1 MRVLSYLL
9 FSVAVFYSCS
19 GQKNVS
25 KSDNF
30 PPAPIWVQSRP
41 ITDSYY
47 VGIGVAQKTPGTDF
61 RNAAKENALSDLAS
75 EIKVNVNSNSLLY
88 TLEREY
94 KFEQEF
100 RETIRTSTN
109 LDLEEFQLVDQ
120 YEDADAY
127 WVYYRLDKSAYAE
140 KQRQKK
146 ESAESLALDFLA
158 KAEAAETDGRYS
170 ESVDYYLR
178 GLQAIEEFWGEKN
191 EAPFRGQN
199 ILIDNELFAGLQ
211 SLLDGVTLGLSN
223 NPTLKFQNSYRTE
236 AELFV
241 TDSETGQPLSGVP
254 INYVYQGQYGR
265 IKGSLSTNVDGRI
278 TIPIAEAERSTKP
291 NMLSMEIHA
300 EQLFEPFQGDRF
312 MRKLTESLRGKK
324 LSAPIDYSPPLVHIA
339 GDEKNLG
346 KRMSGE
352 PISAAIIASLNR
364 KGVRFTEDADKADVI
379 IELKSDTKS
388 TGESQGFSTVRMELD
403 ANVIDAQKNESVYKI
418 SKTDIKGVDLTFE
431 KAGLKAY
438 QNFTKNIE
446 SELMRKLANDLF

>member
-1 MRVLSYLL
+1 
-9 FSVAVFYSCS
+9 
-19 GQKNVS
+19 
-25 KSDNF
+25 
-30 PPAPIWVQSRP
+30 
-41 ITDSYY
+41 
-47 VGIGVAQKTPGTDF
+47 
-61 RNAAKENALSDLAS
+61 
-75 EIKVNVNSNSLLY
+75 LY

-109 LDLEEFQLVDQ
+109 LDLEDFQLVEQ

-127 WVYYRLDKSAYAE
+127 WVYYRLDKAAYAE

-191 EAPFRGQN
+191 EATFRGQTV
-199 ILIDNELFAGLQ
+199 LIDNELFGGLK
-211 SLLDGVTLGLSN
+211 SMLDGVILDLTTK
-223 NPTLKFQNSYRTE
+223 PTLTFQNGYQTE
-236 AELFV
+236 AELSV
-241 TDSETGQPLSGVP
+241 TDSETGQPQSGVP
-254 INYVYQGQYGR
+254 INYLYQGQYGR

-291 NMLSMEIHA
+291 NMLSTEIDT

-312 MRKLTESLRGKK
+312 MRKLTESLRGK
-324 LSAPIDYSPPLVHIA
+324 SISSPIAYSPPLVHIN

-346 KRMSGE
+346 KKMSGE

-364 KGVRFTEDADKADVI
+364 KGVRFTEDPKKADVI
-379 IELKSDTKS
+379 IELKADTKS
-388 TGESQGFSTVRMELD
+388 TGEAQGFSTVRLELD
-403 ANVIDAQKNESVYKI
+403 ANVIDAQKDESVYKI

>member
-1 MRVLSYLL
+1 MRVLSYL
-9 FSVAVFYSCS
+9 FFFVAILVSCS
-19 GQKNVS
+19 SQKS
-25 KSDNF
+25 ISTDESF
-30 PPAPIWVQSRP
+30 PPSPTWVQSRP
-41 ITDSYY
+41 ITNSYY
-47 VGIGVAQKTPGTDF
+47 VGIGVAQKTQGTDF
-61 RNAAKENALSDLAS
+61 RSAAKENALSDLAS

-109 LDLEEFQLVDQ
+109 LDLEDFQLVDQ

-127 WVYYRLDKSAYAE
+127 WVYYRLDKSTYAE
-140 KQRQKK
+140 RQRQKK
-146 ESAESLALDFLA
+146 ESAESLALDFLT
-158 KAEAAETDGRYS
+158 KAEAAEADGRYS

-191 EAPFRGQN
+191 EATFRGRTV
-199 ILIDNELFAGLQ
+199 LIDNELFGGLK
-211 SLLDGVTLGLSN
+211 SMLDGVILDLTNQPNL
-223 NPTLKFQNSYRTE
+223 TFQNGYQTE
-236 AELFV
+236 AELSV
-241 TDSETGQPLSGVP
+241 RDSESGQPQSGVP
-254 INYVYQGQYGR
+254 INYLYQGQYGR

-291 NMLSMEIHA
+291 NMLSTEIDT

-312 MRKLTESLRGKK
+312 MRRLTETLRGK
-324 LSAPIDYSPPLVHIA
+324 SMSSPIAYSPPLVHID

-346 KRMSGE
+346 KKLSGE

-364 KGVRFTEDADKADVI
+364 KGVRFTEDPKKADVV
-379 IELKSDTKS
+379 IELKADTKS
-388 TGESQGFSTVRMELD
+388 TGESQGFSTVRLELD
-403 ANVIDAQKNESVYKI
+403 ANVIDSQKDESVYKI

>member
-1 MRVLSYLL
+1 MRVLSYLFFL
-9 FSVAVFYSCS
+9 TAVFYSCS
-19 GQKNVS
+19 SQKSVS
-25 KSDNF
+25 SSENAT
-30 PPAPIWVQSRP
+30 PTPVWVQSRP
-41 ITDSYY
+41 ITNSYY
-47 VGIGVAQKTPGTDF
+47 VGIGVAQKTQGTDF
-61 RNAAKENALSDLAS
+61 RSAAKENALSDLAS

-109 LDLEEFQLVDQ
+109 LDLEDFQLVEQWD
-120 YEDADAY
+120 DADAY

-146 ESAESLALDFLA
+146 ESAESLALDFLS
-158 KAEAAETDGRYS
+158 KAEAAKADGRYS
-170 ESVDYYLR
+170 ESIDYYLR
-178 GLQAIEEFWGEKN
+178 GLQGIEEFWADNN
-191 EAPFRGQN
+191 EATFRGQT
-199 ILIDNELFAGLQ
+199 ILLDNELFGGLK
-211 SLLDGVTLGLSN
+211 SMLDGVILDPSN
-223 NPTLKFQNSYRTE
+223 KPILTFQNSYRTQ
-236 AELFV
+236 AELSV
-241 TDSETGQPLSGVP
+241 TDSESGQPLSGVP
-254 INYVYQGQYGR
+254 LNYVYQGQYGR

-291 NMLSMEIHA
+291 NMLSIEIDT

-312 MRKLTESLRGKK
+312 MRKLTESLRGRSISS
-324 LSAPIDYSPPLVHIA
+324 LIEYMPPLVHID
-339 GDEKNLG
+339 GDERNLG
-346 KRMSGE
+346 KKMSGE
-352 PISAAIIASLNR
+352 PVAAAIIASLNR
-364 KGVRFTEDADKADVI
+364 KGVRFTEDPKKADVI
-379 IELKSDTKS
+379 LELKSDTKS
-388 TGESQGFSTVRMELD
+388 PGEAQGFSTVRMELD

>member
-1 MRVLSYLL
+1 MRVLSYL
-9 FSVAVFYSCS
+9 FFFTVIIYSCS
-19 GQKNVS
+19 S
-25 KSDNF
+25 KKKAATKENF
-30 PPAPIWVQSRP
+30 APSPTWVQSRP
-41 ITDSYY
+41 ITNSYY

-61 RNAAKENALSDLAS
+61 RSAAKENALSDLAS

-109 LDLEEFQLVDQ
+109 LDLEDFQLVEQ
-120 YEDADAY
+120 FEDADAY
-127 WVYYRLDKSAYAE
+127 WVYYRLDKSTYAE

-146 ESAESLALDFLA
+146 ESAESLALDFLS
-158 KAEAAETDGRYS
+158 KAQAAESDGRYS

-178 GLQAIEEFWGEKN
+178 GLQAIEEFWADKN
-191 EAPFRGQN
+191 EATFRGQE
-199 ILIDNELFAGLQ
+199 ILIDNELFAGLK
-211 SLLDGVTLGLSN
+211 SMLDGVVMNLSN
-223 NPTLKFQNSYRTE
+223 EPRLTFQNSYQTQ
-236 AELFV
+236 AELSV
-241 TDSETGQPLSGVP
+241 ADSESGQPLSGVP

-291 NMLSMEIHA
+291 NMLSTEIDT
-300 EQLFEPFQGDRF
+300 EQLFEPFKGDRF
-312 MRKLTESLRGKK
+312 MQKLTESLRGINI
-324 LSAPIDYSPPLVHIA
+324 SSPIIYSPPLVHIDA
-339 GDEKNLG
+339 DERNLG
-346 KRMSGE
+346 NEISGK

-364 KGVRFTEDADKADVI
+364 KGVRFTRDPNKADVI

-388 TGESQGFSTVRMELD
+388 TGESQGFSTVRLELD
-403 ANVIDAQKNESVYKI
+403 ANVIDAQKDESVYKI
-418 SKTDIKGVDLTFE
+418 SKTDVKGVDLSFE

>member
-1 MRVLSYLL
+1 MRVLSYLFFL
-9 FSVAVFYSCS
+9 VTGLVSCS
-19 GQKNVS
+19 SQKSVS
-25 KSDNF
+25 TAESF
-30 PPAPIWVQSRP
+30 PPSPTWVQSRP
-41 ITDSYY
+41 ITNSYY
-47 VGIGVAQKTPGTDF
+47 VGIGVAQKTQGTDF
-61 RNAAKENALSDLAS
+61 RSAAKENALSDLAS

-109 LDLEEFQLVDQ
+109 LDLEDFQLVEQ

-140 KQRQKK
+140 RQRQKK

-158 KAEAAETDGRYS
+158 KAEAAEADGRYS
-170 ESVDYYLR
+170 ESVDYHLR

-191 EAPFRGQN
+191 EATFRGQT
-199 ILIDNELFAGLQ
+199 ILIDNELFGGVK
-211 SLLDGVTLGLSN
+211 SLLDGVILDLTKK
-223 NPTLKFQNSYRTE
+223 PTLNFQNGYQTE
-236 AELFV
+236 AELSV
-241 TDSETGQPLSGVP
+241 RDSQSGQPMSGVP
-254 INYVYQGQYGR
+254 INYIYQGQYGR

-291 NMLSMEIHA
+291 NMLSTEIDT
-300 EQLFEPFQGDRF
+300 EQLFEPFQGDKF
-312 MRKLTESLRGKK
+312 MRKLTESLRGK
-324 LSAPIDYSPPLVHIA
+324 SISSPIAYSPPLVHID

-346 KRMSGE
+346 KKMSGE

-364 KGVRFTEDADKADVI
+364 KGVRFTENPNKADVI

-446 SELMRKLANDLF
+446 SELMRKLSNDLF